1 MPLSV
6 LPIPMNPQDRQTL
19 TGSIGPDL
27 RPRMK
32 MTAMSKRTRRLDVM
46 LSDEENKL
54 LSKRLTE
61 NGICNKSAYVRKMI
75 LDGAVVK
82 VDIPEISR
90 LISQLKYI
98 GNNVNQLAAAANSG
112 APVSET
118 AVNSVKAEL
127 EKIWNV
133 VNGILSKLT
142 EALREM

>member
-1 MPLSV
+1 
-6 LPIPMNPQDRQTL
+6 MNLKSRQTL

-27 RPRMK
+27 RLRMK

-61 NGICNKSAYVRKMI
+61 NGISNKSAYVRKMI

-82 VDIPEISR
+82 VNIPEISR

>member
-1 MPLSV
+1 
-6 LPIPMNPQDRQTL
+6 
-19 TGSIGPDL
+19 
-27 RPRMK
+27 MK
-32 MTAMSKRTRRLDVM
+32 MKTMSKRTRRLDVM

-54 LSKRLTE
+54 LNKRLAE

-82 VDIPEISR
+82 VNIPEITN

-98 GNNVNQLAAAANSG
+98 GNNVNQLAARANSG
-112 APVSET
+112 APVSES
-118 AVNSVKAEL
+118 ALSSVKAEL

-133 VNGILSKLT
+133 VNSILSKLT

>member
-1 MPLSV
+1 
-6 LPIPMNPQDRQTL
+6 
-19 TGSIGPDL
+19 
-27 RPRMK
+27 MK

-54 LSKRLTE
+54 LSKRLAE

-82 VDIPEISR
+82 VNIPEITN

-98 GNNVNQLAAAANSG
+98 GNNVNQLAARANSG
-112 APVSET
+112 APVSES
-118 AVNSVKAEL
+118 ALSSVKAEL
-127 EKIWNV
+127 EKIWNA
-133 VNGILSKLT
+133 VNDILTKLT

>member
-1 MPLSV
+1 
-6 LPIPMNPQDRQTL
+6 
-19 TGSIGPDL
+19 
-27 RPRMK
+27 MK

-54 LSKRLTE
+54 LNKRLTE
-61 NGICNKSAYVRKMI
+61 NGIYNKSAYVRKMI

-82 VDIPEISR
+82 VNIPEISR

>member
-1 MPLSV
+1 
-6 LPIPMNPQDRQTL
+6 
-19 TGSIGPDL
+19 
-27 RPRMK
+27 
-32 MTAMSKRTRRLDVM
+32 M

-82 VDIPEISR
+82 VNIPEISR

-98 GNNVNQLAAAANSG
+98 GNNVNQLAARANSG
-112 APVSET
+112 APVSES
-118 AVNSVKAEL
+118 ALSSVKAEL
-127 EKIWNV
+127 EKIWNA
-133 VNGILSKLT
+133 VNDILSKLT

>member
-1 MPLSV
+1 
-6 LPIPMNPQDRQTL
+6 
-19 TGSIGPDL
+19 
-27 RPRMK
+27 
-32 MTAMSKRTRRLDVM
+32 M

-75 LDGAVVK
+75 LDGAIIK
-82 VDIPEISR
+82 VNIPDISR

-118 AVNSVKAEL
+118 AVNSVKSEL
-127 EKIWNV
+127 EKIWLT